1 MDVSFFRSRI
11 SGPELLL
18 EDSVIKKINKI
29 TPTTNLPSWI
39 GYSPRV
45 GAGMPDIL
53 FANYEPKIIA
63 LSNQEICQTQI
74 LALIRALNSAKF
86 EKIFFHLNFSEKNLK
101 YLLNELLDIKILEC
115 WNDQFYLSS
124 DWKNIIPMII
134 SIEVKVFDWKR
145 AISQAK
151 RNLLFS
157 NKSYVALP
165 IKTAHRIKNNQIFIN
180 KEIGLLSVDGDVVI
194 EEVSPNQSLPFIW
207 EYYYKLALILAKCKK
222 EPISCHL

>member
-11 SGPELLL
+11 PGPELII
-18 EDSVIKKINKI
+18 EDSVIKKINRI
-29 TPTTNLPSWI
+29 TPTTKLPSWI
-39 GYSPRV
+39 GHSPRV

-53 FANYEPKIIA
+53 FASYDPKIIG

-74 LALIRALNSAKF
+74 IALIRALNGAKF
-86 EKIFFHLNFSEKNLK
+86 EKILFHFNYSEKNLQ
-101 YLLNELLDIKILEC
+101 YLLNELLDTKILEY

-134 SIEVKVFDWKR
+134 SIEVKVHDWKR

-157 NKSYVALP
+157 NKSYIALP
-165 IKTAHRIKNNQIFIN
+165 LKTAHRIKNNQIFIN

-194 EEVSPNQSLPFIW
+194 EEVSPGLTQPLIW
-207 EYYYKLALILAKCKK
+207 EYYYKLAFILAKCKK
-222 EPISCHL
+222 EPMSCHL